1 MSAQSIEIVEKGTFL
16 DFFVIGDGNEIEGDH
31 RPVMCHAKTEPSDKN
46 AAAVKRVQAYVQSSA
61 SSSSRKSSV
70 ASVSTSA
77 STDVSDCPSESA
89 SSPRSRG
96 SSKGQLWA
104 DITEDEATSISTS
117 APIDVRK
124 LPPKESAV
132 GAKSLKSEDT
142 RTTLMLRNVP
152 NDYNRDMFLD
162 MLDDEC
168 LAGEYDF
175 VYFPMDFH
183 TGSGLGYAFVNFT
196 SHEEALRAWQLLD
209 NFSDWQVPSTKTCE
223 VRWST
228 PVQGYKAN
236 VQRYRNSPMMH
247 HQVPD
252 VYKPVVFSNG
262 LRAEYPAPKKP
273 IKYMPA
279 KKVSK
284 NRK

>member
-1 MSAQSIEIVEKGTFL
+1 
-16 DFFVIGDGNEIEGDH
+16 
-31 RPVMCHAKTEPSDKN
+31 
-46 AAAVKRVQAYVQSSA
+46 
-61 SSSSRKSSV
+61 
-70 ASVSTSA
+70 
-77 STDVSDCPSESA
+77 
-89 SSPRSRG
+89 
-96 SSKGQLWA
+96 LWA
-104 DITEDEATSISTS
+104 DITEDEAASISTS

-152 NDYNRDMFLD
+152 NDYNRDMFLN

-175 VYFPMDFH
+175 VYFPMDFQ

-284 NRK
+284 SRK